1 MAIIM
6 KITHRI
12 TLLAISLAAALTTHA
27 VAETKVV
34 ERSAKKAPEWL
45 ATAADGFLVVTV
57 EAPSIAEAQ
66 RLALD
71 EVTERIIRSVA
82 SNVSLEQ
89 TNVASETVTDG
100 AISSSDSYTR
110 TSRIKAANLPFLK
123 GISLSKVSDM
133 YWAKLRDKDTK
144 AERYEYSVKY
154 PYSRMD
160 QRMIQADFEELDA
173 AKEAEL
179 DALMQGLDN
188 ITSLDDISS
197 GIAGADALAEYF
209 FDNVRSAKVKSIRT
223 RYNELYKT
231 IGIIGSV
238 TGNGSAE
245 CALSVNGQAVRCGL
259 VPTVTSNCA
268 SGINVTPADGK
279 YHITYDTTDCLP
291 DEENYLTV
299 TFRVR
304 GKRVEHRM
312 SLNRDMPSGKFSVV
326 PEGSVNLTADTI
338 STDNSTITGLD
349 IRLTLNN
356 RGTTDFGVKSLEL
369 NVPGLAA
376 PIVIDDIDAIYSS
389 RGNIQIK
396 CHVHGDLRLTS
407 APNSGS
413 RMLSGRIS
421 LVNPLTGSVVS
432 TRLSMPFT
440 KNW

>member
-1 MAIIM
+1 M
-6 KITHRI
+6 KIIHNI
-12 TLLAISLAAALTTHA
+12 AILIASLALIFFTPVHA
-27 VAETKVV
+27 EDKVV
-34 ERSAKKAPEWL
+34 EKSAKKIPEWL
-45 ATAADGFLVVTV
+45 AGAADGFLVVTV

-89 TNVASETVTDG
+89 SNVASEIVTDG
-100 AISSSDSYTR
+100 SVSSSSDSYTR
-110 TSRIKAANLPFLK
+110 TSRIRSANIPFLK
-123 GISLSKVSDM
+123 GISLSKVTDV
-133 YWAKLRDKDTK
+133 YWVKLRDKKTK
-144 AERYEYSVKY
+144 VERYEYSVKY

-160 QRMIQADFEELDA
+160 QRMLQADFEELDA
-173 AKEAEL
+173 QKQAEL
-179 DALMQGLDN
+179 DALEHRLDN
-188 ITSLDDISS
+188 ITSLDDISA

-209 FDNVRSAKVKSIRT
+209 FDSVRAAKVKSIKA

-231 IGIIGSV
+231 IGIISTV
-238 TGNGSAE
+238 TGNGTAE

-268 SGINVTPADGK
+268 SNINVTPTDGT
-279 YHITYDTTDCLP
+279 YRITFNTEDCLP

-312 SLNRDMPSGKFSVV
+312 SLNREMSSGKFSVV
-326 PEGSVNLTADTI
+326 PEGSVILTADTV
-338 STDNSTITGLD
+338 STDNGIITGLN

-356 RGTTDFGVKSLEL
+356 RGTTDFGVKALEL
-369 NVPGLAA
+369 NVPGLVA

-389 RGNIQIK
+389 RGDVQIK
-396 CHVHGDLRLTS
+396 CRVQGDIKITTPATGS
-407 APNSGS
+407 S
-413 RMLSGRIS
+413 RMLTGKIS
-421 LVNPLTGSVVS
+421 LVNPLTSSVIS